1 MQIYFEFDYSNFV
14 FLLRLSHMKL
24 RQSDVG
30 LIGLGTMGQALAR
43 NIESRGFSVSV
54 YNRSHETTEEFTKEF
69 EGNLRGFK
77 QVGAFVRSIARPRKI
92 MIMVK
97 DGKPV
102 DMVINGLLV
111 HLDKGD
117 IIIDGG
123 NSYYRDTERR
133 FDLCKAHGI
142 QYLGCGVSGGE
153 EGALN
158 GPSLMPGGSKGAYR
172 STKKLFEAIAAKDFA
187 GKPCVTYLGD
197 KGAGHYVKMVHN
209 GIEYGIMQLMAE
221 TYQLLHTTLGMPAED
236 IAQVFKK
243 FNAGK
248 LNSFLME
255 IAVPVLSKGCKPGER
270 ACLIYKILDTASNK
284 GTWKWT
290 SIDALDRGVAVPSIA
305 QAVFARYVST
315 EKQERKKL
323 EKLYKTSYKKKTIA
337 KTRFTRTLE
346 DALYAAMFS
355 IFAQGYDLIQ
365 KAAKDEG
372 WDIDMAE
379 VSRIWQG
386 GCIVRAQLLHVLH
399 VAYRAHR
406 NKQTHVF
413 SVPTVAGIM
422 KKHVP
427 KLRSV
432 VSFAADAKIP
442 TPAFSSSLYYFE
454 SMTEDR
460 LPANVIQGLRDY
472 FGAHTYERIDK
483 PGTFHTDWE

>member
-1 MQIYFEFDYSNFV
+1 MKK
-14 FLLRLSHMKL
+14 RLS
-24 RQSDVG
+24 DFG

-43 NIESRGFSVSV
+43 NVESRGFVVSV
-54 YNRSHETTEEFTKEF
+54 YNRSHEKTEKFLKEF
-69 EGNLRGFK
+69 EGNFQGLE
-77 QVGAFVRSIARPRKI
+77 QVGAFVRSIERPRKI

-102 DMVINGLLV
+102 DMVINGLMS
-111 HLDKGD
+111 HLDNGD

-123 NSYYRDTERR
+123 NSYYRDTQRR
-133 FDLCKAHGI
+133 FESCKKQGI
-142 QYLGCGVSGGE
+142 QYIGCGVSGGE

-158 GPSLMPGGSKGAYR
+158 GPSLMPGGNKGAYR
-172 STKKLFEAIAAKDFA
+172 SVKKIFEAISAKDFA
-187 GKPCVTYLGD
+187 GKPCVTYIGD

-221 TYQLLHTTLGMPAED
+221 TYQMLHTTLGMPAED
-236 IAQVFKK
+236 IAKVFEK

-248 LNSFLME
+248 LDSYLME
-255 IAVPVLSKGCKPGER
+255 IAVPVLSKGCAPGQH
-270 ACLIYKILDTASNK
+270 ACLIYKVLDKASNK
-284 GTWKWT
+284 GTGKWT

-305 QAVFARYVST
+305 QSVFARYIST
-315 EKQERKKL
+315 EKDERKKL

-346 DALYAAMFS
+346 DALYAAIFS

-365 KAAKDEG
+365 KAAEDEG

-379 VSRIWQG
+379 VSRIWEG
-386 GCIVRAQLLHVLH
+386 GCIIRAKLLNVLH
-399 VAYRAHR
+399 VAYDAHK

-427 KLRSV
+427 KLRSL
-432 VSFAADAKIP
+432 VSFAVDAKIP
-442 TPAFSSSLYYFE
+442 NPAFSSALYYFE

-460 LPANVIQGLRDY
+460 LPANFIQGLRDY

-483 PGTFHTDWE
+483 PGTFHTDWEDQ